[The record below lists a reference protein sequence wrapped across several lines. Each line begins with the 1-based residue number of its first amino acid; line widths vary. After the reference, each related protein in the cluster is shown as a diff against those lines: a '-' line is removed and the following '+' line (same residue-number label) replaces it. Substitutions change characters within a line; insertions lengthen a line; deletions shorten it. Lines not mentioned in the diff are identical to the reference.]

1 MSKASQFIK
10 ELKRRRVYRAAVAY
24 IVVGLGVLG
33 GAEVILDPLGLGN
46 ARPLIVIVTLIGF
59 PLAMV
64 FAWIYDLTPTGSLSD
79 SERDDGTE
87 ESAAEA
93 LRPASQN
100 DEVSDGIVVLP
111 FENLSPHKE
120 DEYFSDGVTEDLI
133 AQLYRI
139 GSLRVISRTSAWQY
153 KTRRVGAKQIAGDL
167 GVAYLLEGSV
177 RRSGSRV
184 RIVAQLI
191 DARRNR
197 HMWAETY
204 DRELE
209 DIFEIQSE
217 VADRIA
223 SALHLTLTDVSGGPP
238 VDPESA
244 VLPRATDKGEPPPQ
258 GPGVLMTSDLDA
270 YDLYLKGRYLWNRR
284 GETELNESVLHLA
297 AAVER
302 DPGFVRAR
310 SALAEAYVTLA
321 IYGLRSAQEVLP
333 LARRQADEALGRHP
347 AEAPALS
354 ALACVRAIYQWE
366 WARSEAGFAGAI
378 EASPQYPIAPQWLA
392 MNVLVPQG
400 RFDGAV
406 SQLERARELDPLSPS
421 VQASFGVVDFMRRD
435 YPRARERFDLLVQQD
450 PGFQFAHFF
459 GGLSLLY
466 GGDAGRASESLQRAM
481 EVGGWNPEIASALGC
496 AFVAEGREARGR
508 ETVGRMR
515 TESAERYVS
524 PVRISLLQSALSDH
538 DAALD
543 SLDEAVT
550 SRATDLI
557 WLDVHPGF
565 DALRDHPRFRDI
577 RQRIFQG

>member
-10 ELKRRRVYRAAVAY
+10 ELKRRRVYSAAVAY

-33 GAEVILDPLGLGN
+33 GAEVILDPLGLGS
-46 ARPLIVIVTLIGF
+46 ARRLIVIVTLLGF
-59 PLAMV
+59 PIAMV
-64 FAWIYDLTPTGSLSD
+64 LAWIYDLTPTGSLRD
-79 SERDDGTE
+79 SEMDDGTE

-93 LRPASQN
+93 LRPVSQN

-111 FENLSPHKE
+111 FENLSAHKE

-133 AQLYRI
+133 TQLYRI

-153 KTRRVGAKQIAGDL
+153 KARRVGTKQIAGDL
-167 GVAYLLEGSV
+167 GVAYLLQGSV
-177 RRSGSRV
+177 WRSGSRV

-191 DARRNR
+191 DARRDR

-217 VADRIA
+217 VANRIA
-223 SALHLTLTDVSGGPP
+223 SALHLTLTGTSGGPP

-244 VLPRATDKGEPPPQ
+244 MLPRATEKPLLL
-258 GPGVLMTSDLDA
+258 GPDVVMTSDLEA
-270 YDLYLKGRYLWNRR
+270 YDSYLRGRYLWNRR
-284 GETELNESVLHLA
+284 GETELNESVSYLA

-302 DPGFVRAR
+302 DPRFVGAR
-310 SALAEAYVTLA
+310 CALAEAYVTLA

-333 LARRQADEALGRHP
+333 MARRQADEALGRHP

-366 WARSEAGFAGAI
+366 WARAEVGFAGAI

-481 EVGGWNPEIASALGC
+481 QVGGWSPEVAAALGC

-515 TESAERYVS
+515 TESAERTYRPFAYRCCS
-524 PVRISLLQSALSDH
+524 RLFRITTQLS
-538 DAALD
+538 
-543 SLDEAVT
+543 
-550 SRATDLI
+550 
-557 WLDVHPGF
+557 
-565 DALRDHPRFRDI
+565 I
-577 RQRIFQG
+577 R

>member
-10 ELKRRRVYRAAVAY
+10 ELKRRRVYSAAVAY

-33 GAEVILDPLGLGN
+33 GAEVILDPLGLGS
-46 ARPLIVIVTLIGF
+46 ARRLIVIVTLLGF
-59 PLAMV
+59 PIAMV
-64 FAWIYDLTPTGSLSD
+64 LAWIYDLTPTGSLRD
-79 SERDDGTE
+79 SEMDDGTE

-93 LRPASQN
+93 LRPVSQN

-111 FENLSPHKE
+111 FENLSAHKE

-133 AQLYRI
+133 TQLYRI

-153 KTRRVGAKQIAGDL
+153 KARRVGTKQIAGDL
-167 GVAYLLEGSV
+167 GVAYLLQGSV
-177 RRSGSRV
+177 WRSGSRV

-191 DARRNR
+191 DARRDR

-217 VADRIA
+217 VANRIA
-223 SALHLTLTDVSGGPP
+223 SALHLTLTGTSGGPP

-244 VLPRATDKGEPPPQ
+244 MLPRATEKPLLL
-258 GPGVLMTSDLDA
+258 GPDVVMTSDLEA
-270 YDLYLKGRYLWNRR
+270 YDSYLRGRYLWNRR
-284 GETELNESVLHLA
+284 GETELNESVSYLA

-302 DPGFVRAR
+302 DPRFVGAR
-310 SALAEAYVTLA
+310 CALAEAYVTLA

-333 LARRQADEALGRHP
+333 MARRQADEALGRHP

-366 WARSEAGFAGAI
+366 WARAEVGFAGAI

-481 EVGGWNPEIASALGC
+481 QVGGWSPEVAAALGC

-565 DALRDHPRFRDI
+565 DALRDHPRFRGV